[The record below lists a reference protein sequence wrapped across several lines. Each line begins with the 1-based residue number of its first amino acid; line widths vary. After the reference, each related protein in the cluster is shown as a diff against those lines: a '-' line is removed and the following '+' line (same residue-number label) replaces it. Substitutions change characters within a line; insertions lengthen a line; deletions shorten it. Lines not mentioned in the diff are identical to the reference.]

1 MGPEACATD
10 PSRNNAAR
18 TRGRPFTIGNAGRPK
33 GARHRATL
41 AAEALL
47 DGEAAVLT
55 RKAVEL
61 ALAGDTVALRLCL
74 ERILPTRRER
84 PIEFALPALR
94 SAADAA
100 AAIAAI
106 TGAVA
111 AGELM
116 PGEAVEL
123 ARLVET
129 FVKAVE
135 SHEFEQRLRLLEER
149 QNETRS

>member
-1 MGPEACATD
+1 MGPEACVTD
-10 PSRNNAAR
+10 PPRNNAPK
-18 TRGRPFTIGNAGRPK
+18 TRGRPFAMGNAGRPK
-33 GARHRATL
+33 GARHRVTL

-47 DGEAAVLT
+47 DGEAAALT

-74 ERILPTRRER
+74 ERILPIRRER

-111 AGELM
+111 VGELM